1 MKPLLLHKKMMIT
14 KMKFKIKV
22 MMIKIKMV
30 ATIKRDLRMDMT
42 QDLNYNQEPDK
53 PYNVITPSTTFFV
66 T

>member
-1 MKPLLLHKKMMIT
+1 MKSLLLHKKMMIT

-53 PYNVITPSTTFFV
+53 PYNVITPSTAFFV